1 MTLTPHTRPMAVL
14 VTAWAASTITTGL
27 FLPSWAAVI
36 VGALGAYAL
45 VCLTAALVL
54 ALLQLTGGPTLMTR
68 HRTTP
73 TTTEET

>member
-1 MTLTPHTRPMAVL
+1 MTVL
-14 VTAWAASTITTGL
+14 LLAS
-27 FLPSWAAVI
+27 
-36 VGALGAYAL
+36 
-45 VCLTAALVL
+45 AALALTGFLGL